1 MQQLAQRGRHRLFDL
16 ETHDGAPRSPL
27 HLLGYRLEEARRRQL
42 VELDVPGARDPEG
55 VGGHHLPAGE
65 QGGEPRADQRLQRHD
80 RARGALQPGHRGR
93 ELDDGEVL
101 RPARLV
107 PQDHGQAQ
115 APVAAVRE
123 RVPRGARQRLGR
135 EQGRDLLGETPVE
148 RAALVRPQLVPIT
161 DPDPVRRQLA
171 ARQIVEAA
179 VLPRHDGVETDRDG
193 VQLLGWG
200 EAVRRALADP
210 GGDPVL
216 QGPDFDHEEL
226 IEVRAHDR
234 EKAEPSQER
243 RPRVFRE
250 RQHARVE
257 FERAQVRVDELLGGG
272 PVRLERSRRER
283 GHAELA
289 ERDAAAVVAR
299 GVARPPVL
307 ERRR

>member
-1 MQQLAQRGRHRLFDL
+1 M
-16 ETHDGAPRSPL
+16 
-27 HLLGYRLEEARRRQL
+27 
-42 VELDVPGARDPEG
+42 
-55 VGGHHLPAGE
+55 
-65 QGGEPRADQRLQRHD
+65 
-80 RARGALQPGHRGR
+80 
-93 ELDDGEVL
+93 
-101 RPARLV
+101 
-107 PQDHGQAQ
+107 
-115 APVAAVRE
+115 
-123 RVPRGARQRLGR
+123 
-135 EQGRDLLGETPVE
+135 
-148 RAALVRPQLVPIT
+148 
-161 DPDPVRRQLA
+161 
-171 ARQIVEAA
+171 
-179 VLPRHDGVETDRDG
+179 
-193 VQLLGWG
+193 
-200 EAVRRALADP
+200 
-210 GGDPVL
+210 L

-272 PVRLERSRRER
+272 PVRLERSRGER